1 MENNFELSKEES
13 KIINLMTE
21 GYTHKEIAG
30 KIGKKLDDVAVIVT
44 RLKRNCGC
52 RSSVQLVAKLFREQ
66 LLSA

>member
-1 MENNFELSKEES
+1 MDTNFELTKEES

-30 KIGKKLDDVAVIVT
+30 KIGKKLDDVAITVT
-44 RLKRNCGC
+44 RLKRQNGC
-52 RSSVQLVAKLFREQ
+52 RSSVQLIAKLFRDQ